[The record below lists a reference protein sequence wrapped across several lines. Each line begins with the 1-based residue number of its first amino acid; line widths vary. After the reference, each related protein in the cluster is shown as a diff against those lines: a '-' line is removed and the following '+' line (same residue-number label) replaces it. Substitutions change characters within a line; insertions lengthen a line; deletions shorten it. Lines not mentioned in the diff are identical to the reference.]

1 MDEVLFSDE
10 QRTNNKY
17 LPVVIGIILII
28 VLVFGTYMFLMNKPK
43 NIFAST
49 INRTYKEFKVG
60 LNSIYDNKIAQLAKE
75 NVVISDIKLTLS
87 SEANTENESLQAIF
101 DIIDNLAFNMT
112 YSRDIPNK
120 KMALDVNA
128 KLEDENLIDFH
139 LYNENNNS
147 YLYIEEVYDKYLELK
162 GLDLSS
168 IYEESNTE
176 DIEYLVDKIKELLI
190 DSLKDEYFEK
200 GKVTI
205 DINGEKVETTK
216 STLILTY
223 TRIKDIT
230 LYIIENLRK
239 DDKAID
245 ALVNFNEQISDDIV
259 TKGDIEKSLDDLIKE
274 IKEDE
279 YDDSITNEIHIS
291 VYVKGLFNEAV
302 KYELTSINEDDTTVM
317 SIEYLMYQNNDGYDV
332 NQFIMEND
340 EIETINLVIEKI
352 SDTKNKY
359 RLTLNDDTGELI
371 GIINWEV
378 ETETREVEVDK
389 EYETKKKVTIA
400 LIDPDN
406 NESTFGFNI
415 DVNTKIGGKVEK
427 ISNIEMVDINEL
439 SEEEQAEITENLY
452 MLMLKLIGQLMMV
465 DSEEFL
471 YY

>member
-43 NIFAST
+43 NIFASA

-216 STLILTY
+216 STFILTY

-239 DDKAID
+239 DDKTID

-274 IKEDE
+274 IKKDE
-279 YDDSITNEIHIS
+279 YDDSITNEIRIS

-452 MLMLKLIGQLMMV
+452 MLMLKLIGQLMMI

>member
-43 NIFAST
+43 NIFASA

-239 DDKAID
+239 DDKTID

>member
-43 NIFAST
+43 NIFASA

-279 YDDSITNEIHIS
+279 YEDSITNEIHIS
-291 VYVKGLFNEAV
+291 VYVKGLCNEAV

>member
-43 NIFAST
+43 NIFASA

-216 STLILTY
+216 STFILTY

-239 DDKAID
+239 DDKTID